1 MMQIKDPLKRQF
13 AAAVHHIRNMPNKA
27 ERERLMVFIS
37 GVTAGASMRDDANKR
52 GQGQG
57 ERKEA

>member
-13 AAAVHHIRNMPNKA
+13 AAAVHHIRSMPNKA

-52 GQGQG
+52 SQGQG

>member
-1 MMQIKDPLKRQF
+1 MMQIKDPLRRQF

-37 GVTAGASMRDDANKR
+37 GVTAGASMHDDATKR
-52 GQGQG
+52 SQG

>member
-13 AAAVHHIRNMPNKA
+13 AAAVPHIRNMPNKA

-52 GQGQG
+52 SQG

>member
-13 AAAVHHIRNMPNKA
+13 AAAVHHIRNMPNKV

-37 GVTAGASMRDDANKR
+37 GVTAGASMRDDASKR
-52 GQGQG
+52 SKGQG

>member
-13 AAAVHHIRNMPNKA
+13 AAAVHRIRNMRDKV

-37 GVTAGASMRDDANKR
+37 GVTAGASMRDDATKR
-52 GQGQG
+52 SQG